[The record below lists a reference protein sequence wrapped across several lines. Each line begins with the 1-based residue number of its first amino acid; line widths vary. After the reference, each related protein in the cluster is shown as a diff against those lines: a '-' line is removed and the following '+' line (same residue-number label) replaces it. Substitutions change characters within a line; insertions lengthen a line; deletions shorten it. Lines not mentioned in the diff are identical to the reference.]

1 MKNKTLIIA
10 GNTIKPGERK
20 VILFP
25 APNINTQIKID
36 IPVHIFHGKRAG
48 PKLFIVS
55 AIHGDELN
63 SIEIIRRVHE
73 YIHKQELKGT
83 LITVPVVNIHGV
95 IMQTRYLSDRRDLNR
110 SFPGS
115 KKGTLA
121 GRLAHALIQHVM
133 SNCNYGIDLHTG
145 AVGRMNMPQL
155 RVDFSTP
162 GSKDF
167 ARSFNAPVI
176 LDSKQRD
183 GSLRQ
188 AASELGIPLIVYE
201 GGEALRFNE
210 LCIRA
215 GVRGI
220 VSVMH
225 HLKMV
230 KSGDRHAGKKSKSV
244 ITKTSRWVR
253 APASGLI
260 EPVKDAFAR
269 SVKQGEI
276 LARIHDPFL
285 MNPSTPVIAP
295 FDGIVI
301 GQSLKAMT
309 TEGDALYHIA
319 SFKKIT
325 GVRAYI
331 EELRE
336 EISNP

>member
-1 MKNKTLIIA
+1 MKNKSFTIA
-10 GNTIKPGERK
+10 GNRIDPGTRK
-20 VILFP
+20 TILFP
-25 APNINTQIKID
+25 APNINTQISIE
-36 IPVHIFHGKRAG
+36 IPVHIFHGKKAG
-48 PKLFIVS
+48 PKLFITS

-73 YIHKQELKGT
+73 YLRHRNLNGT

-95 IMQTRYLSDRRDLNR
+95 IMQARYLSDRRDLNR

-121 GRLAHALIQHVM
+121 SRLANALLTHVV
-133 SNCNYGIDLHTG
+133 SNCDYGIDLHTG
-145 AVGRMNMPQL
+145 AVGRINMPQL

-167 ARSFNAPVI
+167 ARSFQAPVI

-188 AASELGIPLIVYE
+188 VASEMGIPLIVYE

-220 VSVMH
+220 LHVLQY
-225 HLKMV
+225 LKMLEAAD
-230 KSGDRHAGKKSKSV
+230 KRARKKTKSV

-253 APASGLI
+253 APASGLV
-260 EPVKDAFAR
+260 EPMKIVIAR
-269 SVKQGEI
+269 HVKQGEI

-285 MNPSTPVIAP
+285 LNPSTAVIAP
-295 FDGIVI
+295 FEGIVI
-301 GQSLKAMT
+301 GQSLKAMA

-319 SFKKIT
+319 SFKKVA
-325 GVRAYI
+325 GVRASI
-331 EELRE
+331 EELHE
-336 EISNP
+336 ELSNT